1 MRMLASLRFEQGP
14 HKMNDSDTWVALLHR
29 PADPSD
35 ADGALSDPRFGDHV
49 AFLQRMAAA
58 GYLVAAGSLADRPA
72 EGMTVLRLPG
82 ADRLDEATRLATLD
96 DASVASG
103 FFTVEVRSWR
113 VVMHA

>member
-1 MRMLASLRFEQGP
+1 VFA
-14 HKMNDSDTWVALLHR
+14 
-29 PADPSD
+29 
-35 ADGALSDPRFGDHV
+35 DPRFADHV

-58 GYLVAAGSLADRPA
+58 GYLVAAGSLADRSG

-103 FFTVEVRSWR
+103 FFTVEVRPWR